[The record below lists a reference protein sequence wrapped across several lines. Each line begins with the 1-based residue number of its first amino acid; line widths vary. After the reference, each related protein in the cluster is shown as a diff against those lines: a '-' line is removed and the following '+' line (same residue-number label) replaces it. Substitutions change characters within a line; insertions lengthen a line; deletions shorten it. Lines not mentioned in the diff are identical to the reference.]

1 MVSLFKR
8 RILRRINEILNQ
20 FERNDIEF
28 VSEDV
33 NFFGIQSRKKRQVRG
48 NGTLILTKNLLF
60 FEMWWPKRQFSIEI
74 KQIEG
79 LEIVKSFL
87 GKTRFKPLL
96 KVKFLD
102 VSGIQNSMAFL
113 VPNLEEWKR
122 RLEES
127 IKKAKSL

>member
-8 RILRRINEILNQ
+8 KIQKRISEILNQ
-20 FERNDIEF
+20 FDQNDIEF
-28 VSEDV
+28 VSENV
-33 NFFGIQSRKKRQVRG
+33 NFFGIQSHKKRQVRG

-102 VSGIQNSMAFL
+102 ANGIKDSMASS
-113 VPNLEEWKR
+113 KR
-122 RLEES
+122 EGRP
-127 IKKAKSL
+127 